1 MMDSCDLM
9 SFLPLFQSHQNA
21 YGDNECLCAMESHLL
36 LKKDSRLSGNGIRD
50 SEIGRL
56 APNPP
61 ELMFSE
67 AVIIIIL
74 LQQL

>member
-36 LKKDSRLSGNGIRD
+36 LKKKIPASAGMESGTARSVG
-50 SEIGRL
+50 
-56 APNPP
+56 
-61 ELMFSE
+61 
-67 AVIIIIL
+67 
-74 LQQL
+74 